1 MDGVTANNS
10 PVRLMMTSTV
20 SCCSRSS
27 DWRNRTTPLS
37 RSTLNTGPEI
47 LNRSLLPSGSTP
59 SQADNWYTTLPTGVF
74 SSRLNRAMSPLPGI
88 KCGVRLMICARAHCC
103 SSTSTS
109 SETSFTLGYIILVHE
124 CTAMVCSAPARAASE
139 PASTGLEESSSDRS
153 AARTDR
159 STAVSKPAA
168 AA

>member
-1 MDGVTANNS
+1 M
-10 PVRLMMTSTV
+10 
-20 SCCSRSS
+20 
-27 DWRNRTTPLS
+27 
-37 RSTLNTGPEI
+37 EI
-47 LNRSLLPSGSTP
+47 HDAKPQ
-59 SQADNWYTTLPTGVF
+59 QAAEGWYTTLPTGVF

-109 SETSFTLGYIILVHE
+109 RETSFTLGCIILVHE
-124 CTAMVCSAPARAASE
+124 CTAMPGAALRKIVDSLPLVCAKK
-139 PASTGLEESSSDRS
+139 DRS

-168 AA
+168 AAAAA